1 MRRELVLDTGI
12 AETDDQFHATI
23 RIHVAANSFLRPVS

>member
-23 RIHVAANSFLRPVS
+23 PNT